1 LRDWT
6 PSYRW
11 KDAAIIEQTRT
22 SHTRLVRTA
31 AILTA
36 AGIAF
41 LVDAFIAFTQ
51 LADFSAA
58 TDAMLTVD
66 RHAFT
71 QIGEIRFTLVYN
83 AVVGTVGALSLA
95 MLAAGVYRRRR
106 PARGA
111 ALIGALVLG
120 LAAMFGL
127 ATDGTS
133 VAEPTNITSATE
145 RAAIEAL
152 ISSWYNPAHSAL
164 AGIALI
170 GMAVSAVL
178 LFRISSLDFYA

>member
-1 LRDWT
+1 LA
-6 PSYRW
+6 PSYWW
-11 KDAAIIEQTRT
+11 KDAAIIEQIRT
-22 SHTRLVRTA
+22 SHGRLFRIA
-31 AILTA
+31 AILAA

-41 LVDAFIAFTQ
+41 LVDAIVAFTQ
-51 LADFSAA
+51 LSDFGTA
-58 TDAMLTVD
+58 TDAMLTVE

-83 AVVGTVGALSLA
+83 AVVGVVGALSLA
-95 MLAAGVYRRRR
+95 VLAAGVYRRRR

-120 LAAMFGL
+120 LAALFGL

-133 VAEPTNITSATE
+133 AAEPTNITSDAE

-152 ISSWYNPAHSAL
+152 ISSLYNPAHSAL

-170 GMAVSAVL
+170 SMAVSAVL
-178 LFRISSLDFYA
+178 LFRLSSIDFYA

>member
-1 LRDWT
+1 LA
-6 PSYRW
+6 PSYWW
-11 KDAAIIEQTRT
+11 KDAAIIEQIRT
-22 SHTRLVRTA
+22 SHGRLFRIAVLLA
-31 AILTA
+31 A

-51 LADFSAA
+51 LSDFSAA
-58 TDAMLTVD
+58 TEAMLAVEGD
-66 RHAFT
+66 AVAE
-71 QIGEIRFTLVYN
+71 IGDIRFTLVYN
-83 AVVGTVGALSLA
+83 AVVGVVGGLSLA
-95 MLAAGVYRRRR
+95 ALAAGVSRRRR

-111 ALIGALVLG
+111 ALIGVLVFG
-120 LAAMFGL
+120 LAALFGL

-133 VAEPTNITSATE
+133 AAEPTNITPAPQ

-152 ISSWYNPAHSAL
+152 LSSWYNPAHSAL

-178 LFRISSLDFYA
+178 LFRLSSLDFYA